1 MTCVP
6 EPENSHDNHAIKV
19 LKNETVVGH
28 VPNPREISRYFC
40 CALNSGG
47 KVKASVC
54 GRRENKRG
62 NGLEVTCN
70 NLLKGPD
77 KYLGKAECIIKD
89 IVGREKI
96 V

>member
-1 MTCVP
+1 MAYFNNFFSLIILMHVVGET
-6 EPENSHDNHAIKV
+6 ETEN
-19 LKNETVVGH
+19 VVGH
-28 VPNPREISRYFC
+28 VPREISPYFC
-40 CALNSGG
+40 DALKSGG
-47 KVKASVC
+47 KMKATVC

-62 NGLEVTCN
+62 NGLEVPYN
-70 NLLKGPD
+70 YLQKGPD